1 MANWI
6 ITENEMG
13 IQPIA
18 TLSTT
23 QNHTLGKVV
32 RAKDDTTSGQG
43 AGEFIYLLGVANTVA
58 GSVVTYNTTT
68 YQTSIALGTANQG
81 GPLAVA
87 VGANVAASYGWYQI
101 GGQAV
106 VKKTAVIVSAAKK
119 VYLVSSTATGGGR
132 ISAAS
137 VTGKQILGARSANLT
152 AIASATS
159 TVMVVID
166 RPAAPAI

>member
-1 MANWI
+1 MTTWVPV
-6 ITENEMG
+6 ENELG
-13 IQPIA
+13 VQPIA

-23 QNHTLGKVV
+23 ALHTLGKVV
-32 RAKDDTTSGQG
+32 RAKDTDTNGQG

-87 VGANVAASYGWYQI
+87 VGANVAASYGWYQVS
-101 GGQAV
+101 GSTV

-119 VYLVSSTATGGGR
+119 VYLVSSTVTGGGR

-137 VTGKQILGARSANLT
+137 VTGKQVLGARSANLT

-159 TVMVVID
+159 TVLVMLD

>member
-1 MANWI
+1 MATWI
-6 ITENEMG
+6 TTENQLG
-13 IQPIA
+13 LQPIA

-23 QNHTLGKVV
+23 QNHPLGKVV
-32 RAKDDTTSGQG
+32 RAMDQDTNGQG
-43 AGEFIYLLGVANTVA
+43 SGEFIYLLGVANTVA
-58 GSVVTYNTTT
+58 GSAVTYNTTT
-68 YQTSIALGTANQG
+68 YQSAIAIGTANQG
-81 GPLAVA
+81 GAVAVA

-101 GGQAV
+101 GGSTL

-119 VYLVSSTATGGGR
+119 VYLVSSTVTGNGR

-159 TVMVVID
+159 TVMVMLD
-166 RPAAPAI
+166 RPHLAAI

>member
-1 MANWI
+1 MTSWV
-6 ITENEMG
+6 ITENESG

-32 RAKDDTTSGQG
+32 RAKDTDTNGQG

-58 GSVVTYNTTT
+58 GSAVTYNTTT
-68 YQTSIALGTANQG
+68 YQTAIAIGTANQG
-81 GPLAVA
+81 GTVA
-87 VGANVAASYGWYQI
+87 FSIGANVAASYGWYQI
-101 GGQAV
+101 GGAAV

-119 VYLVSSTATGGGR
+119 VYLVSSTVTGNGR

-159 TVMVVID
+159 TVMVMLD
-166 RPAAPAI
+166 RPHLAAI

>member
-1 MANWI
+1 MATWI
-6 ITENEMG
+6 ISENQIG

-23 QNHTLGKVV
+23 QTHPLGKVV
-32 RAKDDTTSGQG
+32 RAMDQDTSGQG
-43 AGEFIYLLGVANTVA
+43 SGEFIYLLGVANTVA

-68 YQTSIALGTANQG
+68 YQTSIAIGTANQG

-101 GGQAV
+101 GGSAV

-119 VYLVSSTATGGGR
+119 VYLVSSTVTGNGR

-137 VTGKQILGARSANLT
+137 VTGKQVLGARSANLT

-159 TVMVVID
+159 TVMVMLD
-166 RPAAPAI
+166 RPAAAAI